1 MEPRFPAIRVSLI
14 ALSFFAWG
22 TLTAPAYSA
31 QATGFG
37 VDHWIDGPRQD
48 VGFGQVSGVG
58 DVNND
63 GYDEFMIGAPN
74 AAPGG
79 VQNAGSVF
87 IYSGFSR
94 RIIHQI
100 DGTEVN
106 QFLGRT
112 LSRAGDVNADGLD
125 DIVIGSPYSTVG
137 GKANAGTATIY
148 SGLDGSVLYRF
159 KGSAINQHFGRSV
172 SQAGDINADG
182 YADII
187 VGTLTHNAY
196 IYSGA
201 TGNLIYSPTPPY
213 AWINAHTVTGGGD
226 LNGDGFDDF
235 AISHPL
241 QSGTG
246 APDGIVFAYSGA
258 DGSLLYEFAAPGS
271 NINFGGAICFAG
283 DVNADGNADLLV
295 AAPGDPNVWGAG
307 SIRVYSGLDGS
318 VLHNI
323 DGTHANQAFGD
334 SISRAGDWNKDGYD
348 DFLVGSGRVLSS
360 LNGKVELFSGAT
372 GSKLY
377 MLEPADDSNIGNSIS
392 YIGDMNGN
400 GHPNCIAGAPGR
412 NERPYFGSA
421 AILGLGPILTL
432 SSNTVSIILGGTIEM
447 EMEFP
452 PMASRMN
459 YKILLSAHGTGPTK
473 YGVSIPLTFDTMALK
488 SAYGIY
494 PFPNHSNMHGKLS
507 ISGQASASMVVP
519 PNLPTEFL
527 GRTFWLAAV
536 AHPNGLK
543 PKFTSIAQPMLLNLF

>member
-1 MEPRFPAIRVSLI
+1 MELRFPSTRTSLI

-22 TLTAPAYSA
+22 TLSATAHSA

-37 VDHWIDGPRQD
+37 VDHWIDGPRES

-63 GYDEFMIGAPN
+63 GYDEFMVGAPY
-74 AAPGG
+74 ASPGG

-94 RIIHQI
+94 RLIHQI

-106 QFLGRT
+106 QNLGLS

-125 DIVIGSPYSTVG
+125 DIVIGSPFSTVG
-137 GKANAGTATIY
+137 NKTNAGTATIY
-148 SGLDGSVLYRF
+148 SGLDGSVLYSF
-159 KGSAINQHFGRSV
+159 QGSANNEHFGRSV
-172 SQAGDINADG
+172 SHAGDVDADG
-182 YADII
+182 SADII

-201 TGNLIYSPTPPY
+201 TGNLIYTPTPPY
-213 AWINAHTVTGGGD
+213 AWIDAHTVAGGGD

-241 QSGTG
+241 QSDDG
-246 APDGIVFAYSGA
+246 APDGVVFAYSGA
-258 DGSLLYEFAAPGS
+258 DGSLLYEFGAPGS
-271 NINFGGAICFAG
+271 DIHFGVAISFAG
-283 DVNADGNADLLV
+283 DVNADGFDDLLIG
-295 AAPGDPNVWGAG
+295 APGDQDEWGG
-307 SIRVYSGLDGS
+307 GMIRVYSGINGS
-318 VLHNI
+318 LLHNI
-323 DGTHANQAFGD
+323 DGTHLNQAFGD
-334 SISRAGDWNKDGYD
+334 SVSRAGDWDQDGHD
-348 DFLVGSGRVLSS
+348 DFMVGSGRMWSS
-360 LNGKVELFSGAT
+360 LNGKVEIFSGAT

-377 MLEPADDSNIGNSIS
+377 VLEPINDYRMGNSIS

-412 NERPYFGSA
+412 DEHPRFGSA

-432 SSNTVSIILGGTIEM
+432 SSNTVSIINGGTIDM

-452 PMASRMN
+452 PMAGGMN

-473 YGVSIPLTFDTMALK
+473 YGVEIPLTFDTMAWK
-488 SAYGIY
+488 SSYGIY
-494 PFPNHSNMHGKLS
+494 PFPNHSDMHGNLTAT
-507 ISGQASASMVVP
+507 GLASASMIVP
-519 PNLPTEFL
+519 ANLPTEFL

-543 PKFTSIAQPMLLNLF
+543 PQFTSIAQPMLLNLF